1 MRMHVRLSLVVAGLV
16 SLAAPASAQSDSWQV
31 TVSPYLMGASMSGNQ
46 VIRGRDVRV
55 DVSASDIFSNLEFGA
70 MGALVAR
77 KGNWGF
83 GGDAI
88 WMALGSTVDRP
99 TAVVGSVSA
108 DVDMNQGAFAFYGLR
123 RLAAGADVT
132 FGARVNTLQG
142 EIEFK
147 GPLGLRVDQSKTWVD
162 PLAGLLL
169 HTPPGS
175 RVGLR
180 VYSEIGG
187 FGVGSDFVWQ
197 IFPTVTIGLGQRAS
211 LDFGYRWLDMDYEDG
226 EGNERFAF
234 DMLTQ
239 GPVVGFSFRF

>member
-1 MRMHVRLSLVVAGLV
+1 MRTYARIVLVVAGLAG
-16 SLAAPASAQSDSWQV
+16 LATSASAQSDTWDVAV
-31 TVSPYLMGASMSGNQ
+31 TPYLMGAAMSGSTA
-46 VIRGRDVRV
+46 VRGLETTV
-55 DVSASDIFSNLEFGA
+55 DVPASEIFANLEFGA

-77 KGNWGF
+77 KGDWGF

-88 WMALGSTVDRP
+88 WMALGATTERP
-99 TAVVGSVSA
+99 DA

-123 RLAAGADVT
+123 RLGTGVDLS

-142 EIEFK
+142 EIAFK
-147 GPLGLRVDQSKTWVD
+147 GPLGLRVEQSKTWVD

-169 HTPPGS
+169 HTAPG
-175 RVGLR
+175 RALGLR

-187 FGVGSDFVWQ
+187 FGLGSDFVWH

-211 LDFGYRWLDMDYEDG
+211 LDFGYRWLDVDYEDG
-226 EGNERFAF
+226 EGAERFTY

-239 GPVVGFSFRF
+239 GPVMGLTFRF

>member
-1 MRMHVRLSLVVAGLV
+1 MRTLLKICVIVAGFATV
-16 SLAAPASAQSDSWQV
+16 AAPASAQSDSWQV
-31 TVSPYLMGASMSGNQ
+31 TVSPYLMGASMSGNTA
-46 VIRGRDVRV
+46 VRGRDVRI
-55 DVSASDIFSNLEFGA
+55 DMSASDIFSNLEFGA

-77 KGNWGF
+77 KGNWGV

-99 TAVVGSVSA
+99 IGEIAAISA

-123 RLAAGADVT
+123 RLAAGADLT

-147 GPLGLRVDQSKTWVD
+147 GPVGLRVDQSKTWVD
-162 PLAGLLL
+162 PLAGLILR
-169 HTPPGS
+169 TPTDR

-187 FGVGSDFVWQ
+187 FGLGSDFVWQ
-197 IFPTVTIGLGQRAS
+197 IFPTVNIALGQRAS
-211 LDFGYRWLDMDYEDG
+211 LDLGFRWLDMDYEDG
-226 EGNERFAF
+226 EGNERFTY

>member
-1 MRMHVRLSLVVAGLV
+1 MRTHVRLSLVVAGLV

-55 DVSASDIFSNLEFGA
+55 DVSASDVFSNLEFGA

-99 TAVVGSVSA
+99 TAVVGALSA

-226 EGNERFAF
+226 EGNERFAY